1 MASRL
6 DPLRRFLLLYAL
18 LYGAFG
24 VSSPFMARF
33 FEWRGLSAEQIGLV
47 FGVGTAVRLLTGPL
61 AGRVADLLGA
71 LRGVLAA
78 CVVAATGVAVALA
91 RTEGVTMVMIVA
103 VVDAAVLAPTTTLA
117 DALALSAAEPR
128 TPTRRGFEYGWVRG
142 AASGAFVVGSLA
154 AGQFLRSTSLDA
166 IVWAHAALLA
176 CAAAAVGG
184 VPPADVGAAPP
195 TPVERAPAGGI
206 GELVRI
212 PAFRRLVVVAA
223 LVLGSHAMHDTFAM
237 VRWSAAGIGP
247 SAGSLLWSE
256 AVVAEVVVFFALGP
270 ALLDRVG
277 AGHALAIAATA
288 GIVRWTAMATTTSLV
303 VLAFVQPLHG
313 ITFALL
319 HLACMRVIA
328 AVAPPHLAAS
338 AQAIYAAGATAMT
351 AVMDVVAGALY
362 GRVGAAGFFA
372 MALVCAVALPL
383 AASLDGRV
391 DGTA

>member
-1 MASRL
+1 MAPGL
-6 DPLRRFLLLYAL
+6 DPFLRFLVLYAL

-47 FGVGTAVRLLTGPL
+47 FGVGTAVRLVTGPL

-71 LRGVLAA
+71 LRAVLAA

-91 RTEGVTMVMIVA
+91 RAEGVTTLVIVA
-103 VVDAAVLAPTTTLA
+103 VLDAAVLAPTTTLA

-154 AGQFLRSTSLDA
+154 AGQLLRTAPLDA

-176 CAAAAVGG
+176 GAAAAVGG
-184 VPPADVGAAPP
+184 VPPADVETTATTA
-195 TPVERAPAGGI
+195 RRPASGI

-223 LVLGSHAMHDTFAM
+223 LILGSHAMHDTFAM
-237 VRWSAAGIGP
+237 VRWSAAGIGL
-247 SAGSLLWSE
+247 SAGSVLWSE
-256 AVVAEVVVFFALGP
+256 AVVAEVVVFFAIGP

-277 AGHALAIAATA
+277 AGRALAIAATA

-303 VLAFVQPLHG
+303 VLALVQPLHG

-328 AVAPPHLAAS
+328 AVTPPHLAAS
-338 AQAIYAAGATAMT
+338 AQAIYAAGATATT

-372 MALVCAVALPL
+372 MALLCAVALPL
-383 AASLDGRV
+383 ATSLDERA
-391 DGTA
+391 DGAA